1 MSPECFVPLPKC
13 FGSPFSHEI
22 LCSGSL
28 SLRYYG
34 ALASEKLGQYLN
46 AKRYAEQALETEA
59 AVAGNTLAEQAM
71 CISETEAAA
80 AR

>member
-1 MSPECFVPLPKC
+1 MHRSIT
-13 FGSPFSHEI
+13 SIHEI
-22 LCSGSL
+22 LCGSGSP

-59 AVAGNTLAEQAM
+59 AVGTGNTLAEQAM

-80 AR
+80 AW